1 MDKVRTRIAPSPTG
15 LAHVGTGYTTLF
27 NYAFAKKNNG
37 VLILRLED
45 TDTKREV
52 VGAEEAIYLN
62 LKWLGFEWQ
71 EGADV
76 GGPFAPYKQS
86 ERLDLYQKKAEQL
99 VKEGKAYKEEGAIR
113 FKNPEDDVSWHD
125 LIHGD
130 ITFPGKEVQDFVIL
144 KSNGFPTYHFAV
156 VVDDIEMEITHIIRG
171 EDHISNTPKHLAL
184 FKALGHKA
192 PEFAH
197 FPTLRGDDKRK
208 LSKRRDT
215 VDLGSFRNEGYLPQA
230 LVNFMCLLGWSHP
243 EGKEIFSLE
252 EFVEKFSLERVREA
266 GPVFDTQKLDWL
278 NQQYINAT
286 SSEELAHL
294 INQHTSFKVTPQMAT
309 LIKTR
314 ISKLSEAEELLIF
327 FEKDPE
333 VARDVFEDENAIR
346 HASSALKVLGEIP
359 DWTLEN
365 INNTLAQEVQEKGF
379 KTGEFYMTLRLVLTG
394 KKVTPPINES
404 MVLLGQDEVLQR
416 LERAQQILLETPP
429 KDLDLDIDTD
439 S

>member
-1 MDKVRTRIAPSPTG
+1 MDKVRTMIAPSPTG

-252 EFVEKFSLERVREA
+252 EFVEN
-266 GPVFDTQKLDWL
+266 
-278 NQQYINAT
+278 NQNIKSTDKNF
-286 SSEELAHL
+286 

-346 HASSALKVLGEIP
+346 HDSSALKVLGEIP